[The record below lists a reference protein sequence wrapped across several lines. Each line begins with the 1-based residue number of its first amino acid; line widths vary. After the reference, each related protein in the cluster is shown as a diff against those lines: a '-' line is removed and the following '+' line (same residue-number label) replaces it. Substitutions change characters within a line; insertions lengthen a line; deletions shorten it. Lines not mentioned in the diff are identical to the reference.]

1 MLCIF
6 LKILLF
12 LWFRCPFVIFNL
24 PIWKR
29 FCTVARICNTQINIS
44 AHKQMFQNTS
54 QNIIS
59 LKSISIH
66 HRELF
71 NTQQSL
77 RWTFEMTQQNVIR
90 YTTKNCMRELQGLRR
105 VYLDLI
111 ILTRLPLT
119 THEARH
125 EVSWL
130 ECELVP
136 AYILRFD
143 FIVERMFCCFCGN
156 SLEARFVNCPTWWC
170 EYQ

>member
-71 NTQQSL
+71 NTQRDIPNTQQSL
-77 RWTFEMTQQNVIR
+77 THSRWHNKMLFDTQQKI
-90 YTTKNCMRELQGLRR
+90 
-105 VYLDLI
+105 
-111 ILTRLPLT
+111 
-119 THEARH
+119 A
-125 EVSWL
+125 
-130 ECELVP
+130 
-136 AYILRFD
+136 
-143 FIVERMFCCFCGN
+143 CGN
-156 SLEARFVNCPTWWC
+156 FRDYGEFSWISLYWPVYHSELPVWLFLSQISRIWLVFTRFGLEKFHLAYNYFLAYFWLFF
-170 EYQ
+170 